1 MLNSFKELLDLLPQT
16 PLLVGQI
23 TVVASGTATVQYP
36 GGGTQL
42 VRGSGYSVGAKVFVR
57 DGVIEGLA
65 PSLPT
70 VTIEV

>member
-23 TVVASGTATVQYP
+23 TVVAGNTATVLYP
-36 GGGTQL
+36 GGGAQR
-42 VRGSGYSVGAKVFVR
+42 VRGSGFAVGAKVFVR